1 MSERVMFCV
10 LTKTFVLARE
20 NASDTELLHLA
31 GMEEHKFVDAELW
44 EGDIPTIDDR
54 EEAM

>member
-1 MSERVMFCV
+1 MFCV